1 MSLQNKWALSR
12 QSQAK
17 TFWMWEITG
26 KISVQ
31 SREIVSP
38 QPDQNRGSDDK

>member
-1 MSLQNKWALSR
+1 MSLQNKWVLSR

-17 TFWMWEITG
+17 TFCVWELKG
-26 KISVQ
+26 KIRVQ

-38 QPDQNRGSDDK
+38 QPDQNRESDDK